1 MSPRRPR
8 VYGLVRAWARALLYG
23 FYRIEIAGPPLP
35 KDVPLLLIANHQNG
49 LADGALLLLS
59 TERPLRVLVK
69 YGLLSMPLIG
79 ALLRALGALPVY
91 RQKDGVDRSQNQ
103 AAFQAVHAALAQRSV
118 IALFP
123 EGSSHSEPR
132 LAELKTG
139 VARLALG
146 SLAEHGPGLELTI
159 LPIGLWYEARDR
171 FGSRVRVERGQP
183 IDARPF
189 LTPGGAEDRQAVGRL
204 MEHLRLE
211 LERLSA
217 ALPAGLERAHLE
229 AAVQRLGVQPGHEF
243 GLRQR
248 LATRL
253 RLRAL
258 QGGARWSRLSRR
270 LQALPARLILA
281 GPSLRARWIWWPPG
295 WLCAAIAT
303 RLRPTPD
310 KHVTT
315 LLLAATLLFPLWWL
329 ALLGLGARLGAPGWI
344 AAALLPAL
352 AARGRFRFRQGRP
365 SEGLSPASGRSSNS

>member
-1 MSPRRPR
+1 MSPRPPR
-8 VYGLVRAWARALLYG
+8 VYGLVRTWAKALLFG

-35 KDVPLLLIANHQNG
+35 QDVPLLLIANHQNG

-91 RQKDGVDRSQNQ
+91 RQKDGVVRSQNQ
-103 AAFQAVHAALAQRSV
+103 AAALAQRSV

-146 SLAEHGPGLELTI
+146 SLAEHGPGLDLSI
-159 LPIGLWYEARDR
+159 VPIGIWYEARDR
-171 FGSRVRVERGQP
+171 FGSRVRVERGPP
-183 IDARPF
+183 IDPRPY

-204 MEHLRLE
+204 MEHLRHE
-211 LERLSA
+211 LEQLSA
-217 ALPAGLERAHLE
+217 ALPSGLERADLE
-229 AAVQRLGVQPGHEF
+229 AAVQRLSPQPSDEF

-248 LATRL
+248 LAARL
-253 RLRAL
+253 RLRAS
-258 QGGARWSRLSRR
+258 QGGARWSRCWRR
-270 LQALPARLILA
+270 LHRLRERPIHA
-281 GPSLRARWIWWPPG
+281 GPSPLTRWIWWPPG
-295 WLCAAIAT
+295 WLCALIAT

-329 ALLGLGARLGAPGWI
+329 SLLGLGARLGAPGWV
-344 AAALLPAL
+344 AAGLVPAL
-352 AARGRFRFRQGRP
+352 AARRRFRLRQGRP
-365 SEGLSPASGRSSNS
+365 SEDFPPASGRSSNS